1 MIDMD
6 CPRCKEPVQDG
17 KCPRCGIVWDPEEA
31 EPPEVASAEE
41 SGSPAHTEEK
51 DKPGA
56 GLTVGME
63 MLPGSPASV
72 ASQRT
77 ADWREELRR
86 RLDRHGVQNE
96 AVSLKAE
103 ETTPPSVPSQTDATS
118 SGEPVQT
125 QPKQP
130 KQPPAPSIF
139 QYKLKQGATSRPPLQ
154 NPVLPK
160 QEPKRPDSV
169 PTQVGAQAAAGKS
182 PDSTGLRQP
191 KRDRPERLTRL
202 PLEVESE
209 ARPARPL
216 ADSAAGRTRQ
226 AVEPSA
232 AGKMPAIVPAEI
244 LFSRF
249 LSGIIDLTIPAVVAI
264 LLGLLATRYTDT
276 DVFAGSTWTWMLIL
290 AVTLHLF
297 TSFFF
302 LNLVSQTPGMYA
314 AQLKLVAWP
323 DSDDIPAANIGLRVL
338 LFPMVLV
345 TVVGLASALFDKRR
359 RCLHDLVSR
368 TWVIALPS
376 RH

>member
-1 MIDMD
+1 MINMD

-17 KCPRCGIVWDPEEA
+17 KCPRCGIVWDSEEA
-31 EPPEVASAEE
+31 ELPAVASAEE
-41 SGSPAHTEEK
+41 FGSSAHTEEK
-51 DKPGA
+51 HEPGP

-103 ETTPPSVPSQTDATS
+103 GTTAPSAPSQTDSAS
-118 SGEPVQT
+118 SDDSVQAE
-125 QPKQP
+125 P

-139 QYKLKQGATSRPPLQ
+139 QYKLKQGATSRPPLE

-160 QEPKRPDSV
+160 QEPRRPNLGR
-169 PTQVGAQAAAGKS
+169 TQVPAQAAAGKS
-182 PDSTGLRQP
+182 PDSAGLRQP

-209 ARPARPL
+209 ARPAPPVV
-216 ADSAAGRTRQ
+216 DSAAGRTRQ

-232 AGKMPAIVPAEI
+232 AGRMPATVPAEI

-249 LSGIIDLTIPAVVAI
+249 LSGIIDLTIPAVAAI
-264 LLGLLATRYTDT
+264 LLGLLATRYTGA

-323 DSDDIPAANIGLRVL
+323 ESDDIPAANIGLRVL
-338 LFPMVLV
+338 LFPFVLV

-359 RCLHDLVSR
+359 RCLHDIVSR
-368 TWVIALPS
+368 TWVIAQPS